1 MDESHFAGT
10 AMFGKGRR
18 LGEDPWEDH
27 FKWAFGLVERGSLD
41 CVLKTVHSSRSRAV
55 LLPLIN
61 ESCAEGTVFCSDGWK
76 AYVKLNENVDLED
89 TLHFP
94 VNHTNNYVDP
104 LTGAHTQTIEGLW
117 NHAKDFLPSY
127 GMKPKDLDSY
137 LSAFMWFRYVKQR
150 KLDVMKH
157 FLLSAAHC
165 FPPTLSIL
173 PVANQQPILRQPIPP
188 IDNDDED
195 FVEA

>member
-1 MDESHFAGT
+1 MVDAW
-10 AMFGKGRR
+10 R
-18 LGEDPWEDH
+18 
-27 FKWAFGLVERGSLD
+27 
-41 CVLKTVHSSRSRAV
+41 
-55 LLPLIN
+55 
-61 ESCAEGTVFCSDGWK
+61 TVFGTSVPYTACAAIKRNVNRCAFSWYDKITTKQIRTDGK
-76 AYVKLNENVDLED
+76 HRYVKLNENVDLED

-117 NHAKDFLPSY
+117 NHAPDFLPSY

-165 FPPTLSIL
+165 FPPTLSVL
-173 PVANQQPILRQPIPP
+173 PVANQQPILRQPRPP

-195 FVEA
+195 FVEV

>member
-1 MDESHFAGT
+1 M
-10 AMFGKGRR
+10 
-18 LGEDPWEDH
+18 
-27 FKWAFGLVERGSLD
+27 
-41 CVLKTVHSSRSRAV
+41 
-55 LLPLIN
+55 
-61 ESCAEGTVFCSDGWK
+61 
-76 AYVKLNENVDLED
+76 KLNENVDLED

-165 FPPTLSIL
+165 FPPTLSVL
-173 PVANQQPILRQPIPP
+173 PVANQQPILRQPRPP

-195 FVEA
+195 FVEV